1 MVRNSTL
8 FYLTL
13 KNIKSLKLI
22 FIVIYAVLQRRT
34 TNMKIDFSK
43 NTLIITLYNPENVSL
58 IWNTIEEMEK
68 KLCKKLDVDED
79 DFEEFNEIHI
89 DVDDYYEY
97 LAYRRLILDYTPI
110 Y

>member
-1 MVRNSTL
+1 MR
-8 FYLTL
+8 
-13 KNIKSLKLI
+13 
-22 FIVIYAVLQRRT
+22 
-34 TNMKIDFSK
+34 IDYSQ
-43 NTLIITLYNPENVSL
+43 NTLIITLYNPDNISL
-58 IWNTIEEMEK
+58 IWNTIDEMER

-79 DFEEFNEIHI
+79 DFDELGEIYI